1 MTALTQQSP
10 TALLAT
16 LAQGALDGAW
26 TLDPS
31 QSSVLL
37 KTKSMWGLARISAA
51 FTDLQGDLGVVAGG
65 VTARI
70 AVGTG
75 SIDTKNA
82 KRDKHLKSDDFLASE
97 KFPHLVFVLN
107 SVAPSPTAIK
117 ANGTLTVRD
126 KTRPIV
132 LEATVTAS
140 DSKVTVTSEF
150 DVDRGDYHMTWNQ
163 LGMAS
168 NNNSVSITAV
178 FTRP

>member
-10 TALLAT
+10 TALLGT
-16 LAQGALDGAW
+16 LAQGSLDGAW

-31 QSSVLL
+31 KSSVLL
-37 KTKSMWGLARISAA
+37 KTKSMWGLLRISAV
-51 FTDLQGDLGVVAGG
+51 FTDLQGELAVVAGA

-107 SVAPSPTAIK
+107 SVAPSPTAIR

-132 LEATVTAS
+132 LEATVAAS
-140 DSKVTVTSEF
+140 DSKVTVTSVL
-150 DVDRGDYHMTWNQ
+150 DVDRGDYDMTWNQ

-168 NNNSVSITAV
+168 NNSSVSITAV

>member
-1 MTALTQQSP
+1 
-10 TALLAT
+10 
-16 LAQGALDGAW
+16 
-26 TLDPS
+26 
-31 QSSVLL
+31 V
-37 KTKSMWGLARISAA
+37 
-51 FTDLQGDLGVVAGG
+51 FTDLQGDLAVVAGA

-107 SVAPSPTAIK
+107 SVAPSPTAIQ

-126 KTRPIV
+126 TTSPIV
-132 LEATVTAS
+132 LEATVAAS
-140 DSKVTVTSEF
+140 DSKVMVTSVL
-150 DVDRGDYHMTWNQ
+150 DVDRGDFDMTWNQ

>member
-16 LAQGALDGAW
+16 LAQGSLDGAW

-31 QSSVLL
+31 KSSVLL
-37 KTKSMWGLARISAA
+37 KTKSMWGLAKINAV
-51 FTDLQGDLGVVAGG
+51 FTDLQGDLAVVAGA

-70 AVGTG
+70 AGGTG

-82 KRDKHLKSDDFLASE
+82 KRDKHLNSDDFLASE

-107 SVAPSPTAIK
+107 SVAPSPTAIQ

-126 KTRPIV
+126 KTRPVV
-132 LEATVTAS
+132 LEATVTAN
-140 DSKVTVTSEF
+140 DSKVTVTSQF
-150 DVDRGDYHMTWNQ
+150 DVDRGDYDMGWNQ

-178 FTRP
+178 FTRA

>member
-16 LAQGALDGAW
+16 LAQGSLDGAW

-31 QSSVLL
+31 KSSVLL
-37 KTKSMWGLARISAA
+37 KTKSMWGLLRISAV
-51 FTDLQGDLGVVAGG
+51 FTDLQGDLAVVAG
-65 VTARI
+65 VAKARI
-70 AVGTG
+70 ALGTG
-75 SIDTKNA
+75 SIDTKNT
-82 KRDKHLKSDDFLASE
+82 KRDKHLKSDDFFASE

-107 SVAPSPTAIK
+107 SVAPSPTAIQ

-132 LEATVTAS
+132 MEATVAAS
-140 DSKVTVTSEF
+140 DSKVTVTSSL
-150 DVDRGDYHMTWNQ
+150 DVDRGDYDMTWNQ

>member
-1 MTALTQQSP
+1 MTALTQQNP

-16 LAQGALDGAW
+16 LAQGSLDGAW

-31 QSSVLL
+31 KSSVLL
-37 KTKSMWGLARISAA
+37 KTKSMWGLARISAV
-51 FTDLQGDLGVVAGG
+51 FTDLQGDLAVVTGA

-107 SVAPSPTAIK
+107 SVAPLPTAIQ

-126 KTRPIV
+126 KTRLIV
-132 LEATVTAS
+132 LEATVAAS

-150 DVDRGDYHMTWNQ
+150 DVDRGDYDMTWNQ